1 MTLLPLLQI
10 RNSEL
15 LNLYLSIILPLLY
28 SSYQTSQT
36 RIVMTGVS
44 MSSFKDSLKA
54 GQTHI
59 KSKAAVAWGP
69 GEPLKMEEI
78 DVELPK
84 KGEVLVRIKATGVC
98 HTDAFTLSGEDPE
111 GVFPSVL
118 GHEGGGIVEMVG
130 EGVTSV
136 EVGDHVIPLYTA
148 ECGECKFCTSGKT
161 NLCQAVRAT
170 QGKGLMPD
178 GTSRFSKD
186 GEPIY
191 HYMGCST
198 FSEFTVLPDISLA
211 KVNKSAPLEE
221 VCLLGCGVTTG
232 MGAVLNTA
240 KVQEGDTVAIFGLGG
255 IGLSAII
262 GARMAGAKRIIG
274 IDINESKFELAK
286 QLGATDMV
294 NPKDYD
300 KPIQDV
306 IVELTD
312 GGVDYSFECIGN
324 VDVMRSALE
333 CCHKGWGESV
343 IIGVAGAG
351 QEISTRPFQL
361 VTGRVWRG
369 SAFGGVKGRSQLPGI
384 VEQYLNGDFGLQ
396 EFITHTMG
404 LDEINEAFDLMH
416 KGESIRSVVHMDK

>member
-1 MTLLPLLQI
+1 MT
-10 RNSEL
+10 
-15 LNLYLSIILPLLY
+15 
-28 SSYQTSQT
+28 
-36 RIVMTGVS
+36 
-44 MSSFKDSLKA
+44 SFKDSLQE

-69 GEPLKMEEI
+69 GEPLKMEEV

-84 KGEVLVRIKATGVC
+84 KGEVLVRIVATGVC
-98 HTDAFTLSGEDPE
+98 HTDAFTLSGDDPE
-111 GVFPSVL
+111 GVFPSIL

-148 ECGECKFCTSGKT
+148 ECGECKFCKSGKT
-161 NLCQAVRAT
+161 NLCQAVRET

-198 FSEFTVLPDISLA
+198 FSEYTVLPEISLA
-211 KVNKSAPLEE
+211 KVNKSAPLDE

-232 MGAVLNTA
+232 MGAVLKTA

-262 GARMAGAKRIIG
+262 GARMAGAGRIIC
-274 IDINESKFELAK
+274 IDINESKFDLAK
-286 QLGATDMV
+286 QLGATDLV
-294 NPKDYD
+294 NPKNFD
-300 KPIQDV
+300 KPIQEV
-306 IVELTD
+306 IVEMTD

-324 VDVMRSALE
+324 VNVMRSALE

-369 SAFGGVKGRSQLPGI
+369 SAFGGVKGRSELPGI